1 MSMLSREKFRSAGVG
16 LAMLAGVF
24 FASSSG
30 AQENNPDTPE
40 HDEAPIRMTL
50 PNLTTHPLAGG
61 TVMQRLCAEDGMG
74 ERSCENVEVFIA
86 PPALENPI
94 GKILHKL
101 RRDLAVDDLNAA
113 PGVIVSIQDI
123 LDTQAE
129 NFANPESLTRLSEI
143 QQDLESGV
151 ETQDLS
157 VLDKAVQDLWR
168 LILQL
173 EDDMRSEA
181 EKALEDALEALK
193 DALEEGASEEELKEL
208 RELAEEAMEDFL
220 NEQLED
226 AEANEMSPEEKAAM
240 EEMQKL
246 MEEMQKMMEEMQLSE
261 EQMAEMM
268 KQMMEQAQQAQQGQ
282 QGQAGQQGE
291 QQEMDYQKMLEQM
304 KQQMQQMQQMQK
316 MQQNMDEL
324 KELMEDQ
331 QELRDDTFS
340 DALKDEALEQEDDN
354 PPAADKNQ
362 QQNQQPQQQNPEK
375 SGQPQQQQNQNGLA
389 QQQKDVNE
397 RLQDLMQ
404 KMRQEG
410 MDPGELDRADN
421 AMRRA
426 RQDLENGQEGQAVP
440 DQDEALESMNEAQQQ
455 MQQQMQQMMQQMMPG
470 EGGPKSGQMPGGPAM
485 SRPQSVPGVDNDGR
499 IRESNNPNDILD
511 VSPGEGGEAQRDVR
525 DKIRKRMQ
533 QGGNEYLE
541 NLLESNDAPSA
552 PGQ

>member
-30 AQENNPDTPE
+30 AQQNNPDTPE

-94 GKILHKL
+94 GKILHGL

-193 DALEEGASEEELKEL
+193 DALEKGASEEELKEL
-208 RELAEEAMEDFL
+208 REQAEEAMENFL
-220 NEQLED
+220 DEQLEN
-226 AEANEMSPEEKAAM
+226 AEANEIPVLEK
-240 EEMQKL
+240 K
-246 MEEMQKMMEEMQLSE
+246 K
-261 EQMAEMM
+261 
-268 KQMMEQAQQAQQGQ
+268 GYD
-282 QGQAGQQGE
+282 GIV
-291 QQEMDYQKMLEQM
+291 
-304 KQQMQQMQQMQK
+304 
-316 MQQNMDEL
+316 
-324 KELMEDQ
+324 
-331 QELRDDTFS
+331 TFVS
-340 DALKDEALEQEDDN
+340 
-354 PPAADKNQ
+354 
-362 QQNQQPQQQNPEK
+362 
-375 SGQPQQQQNQNGLA
+375 
-389 QQQKDVNE
+389 
-397 RLQDLMQ
+397 
-404 KMRQEG
+404 
-410 MDPGELDRADN
+410 
-421 AMRRA
+421 
-426 RQDLENGQEGQAVP
+426 
-440 DQDEALESMNEAQQQ
+440 
-455 MQQQMQQMMQQMMPG
+455 
-470 EGGPKSGQMPGGPAM
+470 
-485 SRPQSVPGVDNDGR
+485 DGR
-499 IRESNNPNDILD
+499 IQTHL
-511 VSPGEGGEAQRDVR
+511 AQRDLNIIFRTGHTINPLERGHVAYR
-525 DKIRKRMQ
+525 TDDLDAFKTHLEENGIPYSDWGETAVAGWQ
-533 QGGNEYLE
+533 QIFFYDPDGNIIEVH
-541 NLLESNDAPSA
+541 
-552 PGQ
+552 QVTT